1 MRQKQIN
8 SKMLKK
14 SMDEGMKRSRP
25 TVIFSRDDGCLL
37 ADDVTDN
44 RASRS
49 NATFIV
55 IYSPHH
61 LPLGG
66 SHDPVQGLF
75 ITPSFPSCCFF
86 LDKCGSLIRN
96 FTQYLFL
103 LFLIH
108 RPPFGHGGMSV
119 YSPPLSSK
127 VFGTHAQ
134 THTDGRTGQG
144 QQDRHTSGTY
154 KKEKKN
160 VLDRCE

>member
-1 MRQKQIN
+1 
-8 SKMLKK
+8 MLKK

-103 LFLIH
+103 LFFNSSAAIWSRWYVCLFPSAFLQSFWH
-108 RPPFGHGGMSV
+108 ARTNTHGRTD
-119 YSPPLSSK
+119 
-127 VFGTHAQ
+127 GTRAAGQ
-134 THTDGRTGQG
+134 THIRDI
-144 QQDRHTSGTY
+144 
-154 KKEKKN
+154 
-160 VLDRCE
+160 